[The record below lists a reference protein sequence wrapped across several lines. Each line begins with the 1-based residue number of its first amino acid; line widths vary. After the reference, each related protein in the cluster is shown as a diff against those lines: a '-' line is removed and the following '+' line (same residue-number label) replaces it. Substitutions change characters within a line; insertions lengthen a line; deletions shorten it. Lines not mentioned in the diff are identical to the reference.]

1 MINTR
6 DYDFDTVIQLLRA
19 SSTGRLIESFIRVEY
34 GESFLKS
41 AWDAFLD
48 IGDFFDEQFTD
59 ELAMINQF
67 VLMLDD
73 EADVKSMGL
82 PVCL

>member
-6 DYDFDTVIQLLRA
+6 DYDFDTIIQLLRA
-19 SSTGRLIESFIRVEY
+19 SSDGCLIESFIRVEY

-73 EADVKSMGL
+73 ETDVKSMGL

>member
-6 DYDFDTVIQLLRA
+6 DYDFDSVIKLFRD
-19 SSTGRLIESFIRVEY
+19 SSTGCLIESFIRVEY
-34 GESFLKS
+34 GELFLKS

-73 EADVKSMGL
+73 EADIKSMGL
-82 PVCL
+82 SVCL